1 MSPRRH
7 SASSSMAAA
16 AMPLAELERWLQ
28 VRVDRHPAATSLPML
43 DGYVAAI
50 VAGPV
55 SISPLDWICPLLAID
70 ADAFNHGGTPE
81 FAAISAVALRHNEI
95 SQILSTTPSQFEPM
109 HRRKANGDVDPRPWC
124 QGILC
129 RNAAQA
135 VGVGAVAGRQQRQS
149 WPASAHPAA
158 LSRRSGPAVARTGT
172 KRARDQGFSAQRPRR
187 SSSGRRGHVPILD
200 ADPLRSRPLITADVG
215 AHTGYGLTNA
225 TLLSLRLSSHRSKTL
240 RLDNTQD
247 HIPAAAIWLLNG
259 SHAPFVSRV
268 DLVDDPHS
276 ECMCVSAKW
285 TRNILTNLS

>member
-95 SQILSTTPSQFEPM
+95 SQILSTTPASSSRCTGAKPM
-109 HRRKANGDVDPRPWC
+109 ATSIRDP
-124 QGILC
+124 GA
-129 RNAAQA
+129 RNSMP
-135 VGVGAVAGRQQRQS
+135 QR
-149 WPASAHPAA
+149 
-158 LSRRSGPAVARTGT
+158 G
-172 KRARDQGFSAQRPRR
+172 
-187 SSSGRRGHVPILD
+187 SGRRRGRRCWTPATSIMACFCPSCCTVATIRAGRCSDRHEAGVRPGIFCATPTPIFQRPSRPCANTGCRSATLAPADHRRRGSSYRLLTIRSLD
-200 ADPLRSRPLITADVG
+200 AGHHAFSSTKTCG
-215 AHTGYGLTNA
+215 ANA
-225 TLLSLRLSSHRSKTL
+225 Y
-240 RLDNTQD
+240 
-247 HIPAAAIWLLNG
+247 PWNG
-259 SHAPFVSRV
+259 P
-268 DLVDDPHS
+268 
-276 ECMCVSAKW
+276 
-285 TRNILTNLS
+285 